1 MEGETLPKSPIHRL
15 TKEFSTK
22 QNLEWNIGGVNGDRA
37 GKKKKKKPRLGPY
50 SLRAQ
55 VFFCVC
61 VSAQVYVPLVQVL
74 FSETVFTESAGQFCK
89 YGTWQ
94 CAGKGGTFPDLIRL
108 WPLPALFQTLPLA
121 LMPPPTPLQVH

>member
-37 GKKKKKKPRLGPY
+37 GLKKKKKKARPY
-50 SLRAQ
+50 SLSTHLFS
-55 VFFCVC
+55 VFGPWVH
-61 VSAQVYVPLVQVL
+61 VPLVQVL
-74 FSETVFTESAGQFCK
+74 FAESVFTESDVQFCK

-94 CAGKGGTFPDLIRL
+94 CA
-108 WPLPALFQTLPLA
+108 
-121 LMPPPTPLQVH
+121 